1 MTPTQAPPVTLFIPL
16 LAEALA
22 RSDARLPL
30 WLRANKRRVQQRAAP
45 ASLGALLERGYASV
59 PAPTDPRGM
68 WPEERA
74 HRFVWSEIAAA
85 LGVIIAH
92 GAIPLPGSADPARFV
107 ARVRDA
113 AMRSAQSRNVHGK
126 PTVEGAYE
134 LLLRWLGEWDADFVT
149 AQNDAE
155 KRAARAIEHVAEIRK
170 AAPAT
175 SLTRKEKPA
184 RVRREA
190 PRVQPVEPNAEHL
203 IAALHARE
211 GSVLD
216 RGVRVIEDRRFK
228 SYESVLENAWR
239 DLAGSDTA
247 LAERRRRGD
256 IEVLSEQ
263 GGYAGG
269 RDAAG
274 KRAAIL
280 EYVVHPFTP
289 VDSDV

>member
-1 MTPTQAPPVTLFIPL
+1 MIPTQAPPGTLFIPL

-68 WPEERA
+68 LPEERA

-92 GAIPLPGSADPARFV
+92 GAIPLPGSADPTRFV

-113 AMRSAQSRNVHGK
+113 AMRSAQNRNAHGE
-126 PTVEGAYE
+126 PTVEGAYA
-134 LLLRWLGEWDADFVT
+134 LLLRWLGDWDGAFGT
-149 AQNDAE
+149 AQDNAE

-170 AAPAT
+170 AAPAP
-175 SLTRKEKPA
+175 SLTRREKPA

-190 PRVQPVEPNAEHL
+190 PRVQPVEPDADQL

-216 RGVRVIEDRRFK
+216 RGVRVVGDRRFK
-228 SYESVLENAWR
+228 SYESVLEHAWR
-239 DLAGSDTA
+239 DLGGSDPA

-269 RDAAG
+269 RDAG

-280 EYVVHPFTP
+280 EYVVHPFDP
-289 VDSDV
+289 AE